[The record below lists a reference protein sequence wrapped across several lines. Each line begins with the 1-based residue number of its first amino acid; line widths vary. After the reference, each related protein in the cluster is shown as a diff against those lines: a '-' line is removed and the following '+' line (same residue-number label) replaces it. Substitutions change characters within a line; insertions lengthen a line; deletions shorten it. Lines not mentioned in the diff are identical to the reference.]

1 MNDNTNQ
8 QSGPLISL
16 IIAVYKKPEFLE
28 LVLES
33 CLNQS
38 FKNFEI
44 LIADDGS
51 GEEIRSLLERFRG
64 KFTYPIVHCWHE
76 DLGFRKTIIVNQSV
90 LRAKAEYV
98 VFIDG
103 DCILHHKFLAS
114 HWNYKKR
121 NTIISGRRVRL
132 GEKITSELTSEDI
145 RSRKI
150 EKINFWVKKCIA
162 KDVKHGIYIP
172 LFYYLENCFR
182 IKMWRILGCNFS
194 MFRSDFLSINGYD
207 QRIIGRGMED
217 SNLNERALLKGI
229 AIRSIVREALQYHLF
244 HTFDPIPHSSET
256 FREYC
261 NPEDFWTAF
270 GAVAAENDQK

>member
-1 MNDNTNQ
+1 MNDNNKP

-16 IIAVYKKPEFLE
+16 VIAVYKKPEFLE
-28 LVLES
+28 LVLQS
-33 CLNQS
+33 CLNQT

-51 GEEIRSLLERFRG
+51 GDEIRLLLEHYRG
-64 KFTYPIVHCWHE
+64 KFSYPIVHCWHKDE
-76 DLGFRKTIIVNQSV
+76 GFRKTIIVNQSV
-90 LRAKAEYV
+90 LRARAEYI

-103 DCILHHKFLAS
+103 DCILHHKFIES
-114 HWNYKKR
+114 HWYYKKR
-121 NTIISGRRVRL
+121 NRILSGRRVRL
-132 GEKITSELTSEDI
+132 GERITGELTSEDVQ
-145 RSRKI
+145 SRKI
-150 EKINFWVKKCIA
+150 EKVNFWIKKCVP

-172 LFYYLENCFR
+172 LFYHLENGFR

-194 MFRSDFLSINGYD
+194 MFKSDFLSINGYD

-244 HTFDPIPHSSET
+244 HKFDPIPHSSET
-256 FREYC
+256 IREYC
-261 NPEDFWTAF
+261 NPENFWTAF
-270 GAVAAENDQK
+270 GAVAVEKDQT